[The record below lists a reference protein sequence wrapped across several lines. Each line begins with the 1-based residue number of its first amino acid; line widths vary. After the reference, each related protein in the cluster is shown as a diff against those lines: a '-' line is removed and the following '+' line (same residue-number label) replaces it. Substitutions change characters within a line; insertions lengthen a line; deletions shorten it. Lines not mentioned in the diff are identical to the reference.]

1 MNIEINKDFLTEYKD
16 EFWKGFSAK
25 EVATIVAAGGVAVGV
40 VLFLNLKFGMRP
52 SEAVYAAIPFTLP
65 ILIGGF
71 YKYQGY
77 MSFRKLIEEI
87 RYSKKCR
94 ELNFNSRDN
103 EIIANP
109 RYRIGHYM
117 SGKNKRKGGKRNV
130 SHNKP
135 K

>member
-65 ILIGGF
+65 ILVGGF

-77 MSFRKLIEEI
+77 LSFRKLIEEI
-87 RYSKKCR
+87 RYSRKCR
-94 ELNFNSRDN
+94 DLYYRSRDN
-103 EIIANP
+103 EVLEKKN
-109 RYRIGHYM
+109 YRIGWDVY
-117 SGKNKRKGGKRNV
+117 GKKKRGGKRNV